1 MGTVVTLESWKPIL
15 VAIIFIIVTTYV
27 IVNLRKKL
35 YGVTKESEKKTIEK
49 NEEVSEKSIGMV
61 KLC

>member
-1 MGTVVTLESWKPIL
+1 ML

-35 YGVTKESEKKTIEK
+35 YGVTKEPEKKTIEK

-61 KLC
+61 KLSESLVPL

>member
-1 MGTVVTLESWKPIL
+1 M
-15 VAIIFIIVTTYV
+15 AIIFIIVTTYV

-35 YGVTKESEKKTIEK
+35 YGVTKEPEKKTIEK

-61 KLC
+61 KLSESLVPL